1 MKICVACYEGPDVP
15 EFSAYLGTLP
25 ETVFP
30 VYALTKFL
38 SCKLKEVVDLLD
50 YFFVCLFVKEDFSD
64 TNLPLLL
71 SDHCINSRREMFVL

>member
-1 MKICVACYEGPDVP
+1 MCVACYEGPDVP

-50 YFFVCLFVKEDFSD
+50 YYFFLFVC
-64 TNLPLLL
+64 
-71 SDHCINSRREMFVL
+71 